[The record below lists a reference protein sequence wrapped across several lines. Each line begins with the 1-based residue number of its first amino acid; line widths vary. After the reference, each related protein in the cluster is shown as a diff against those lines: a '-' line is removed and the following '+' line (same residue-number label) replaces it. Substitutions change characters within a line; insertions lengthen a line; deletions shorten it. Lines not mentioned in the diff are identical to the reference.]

1 MEGEKL
7 GKYEIRGV
15 LGKGAMGTVYDALD
29 PVIDRRVAIKT
40 AVRPD
45 PNDAEAVDEFA
56 RFKREA
62 QAAGRLA
69 HPNIVGIFD
78 YGETDSLAYIVME
91 FIDGR
96 SLKAVLD
103 ANERL
108 PPREIVRVME
118 GLLAGLAY
126 SHERGVVHR
135 DIKPANIMLT
145 RDGTVKIAD
154 FGIARIESSSM
165 TQAGTIMGTPAYMSP
180 EQFMG
185 QTVDLRTDIYSAG
198 VVLYQMLTGERP
210 FDGSMTAIMHKVL
223 NTDPPRPSDLSVT
236 APHAFDA
243 VVARAMAK
251 RPDARFPNAA
261 AFAAALRQAMEGGG
275 EPAVAAARA
284 AGEGDATEATLVM
297 SSAAGIALG
306 NAPLTPPAAVPAPSP
321 GPEPKPSQ
329 GGRALLLGG
338 IAAVVVAVAAGGYF
352 LLGGNTPTPA
362 PKPAPVSTPATAP
375 APKPAPAPAPTPTPA
390 PAPKSAPA
398 PAPQP
403 ATPQPAPIPAPTPA
417 PTTTPAPMP
426 TPTPTPAPSPA
437 PAASSAPTPAPA
449 IDTAALS
456 RHLAAALGPV
466 PCAML
471 DGSVASDGGVQV
483 GGLLGEAQRSALR
496 QALASAGASQATLGV
511 DTFSGPYCPVL
522 DAVHAAVPAFG
533 TAPALGLSLAGASG
547 RLLKDAHVIP
557 QLRLP
562 DYPSYLLV
570 DYIANDG
577 SLAHLQPSADEKM
590 LDITLPDGTVKHLP
604 VDAAAASKVLP
615 AGATV
620 AIGDPAFCNCSAS
633 TIGWTVAPPYGTDMI
648 LAIASSAPL
657 FSTPR
662 PANDTLSAYLA
673 ALGPAIQAAEAKGV
687 KVSVRAILVRTAA
700 Q

>member
-1 MEGEKL
+1 MAGEKL
-7 GKYEIRGV
+7 GKYEIRGI

-40 AVRPD
+40 ATRPD
-45 PNDAEAVDEFA
+45 PNDAEAMEEFT

-91 FIDGR
+91 FVDGR
-96 SLKAVLD
+96 TLKAVLD

-118 GLLAGLAY
+118 GLLGGLAY

-243 VVARAMAK
+243 VVARAMAR
-251 RPDARFPNAA
+251 RPDARFPTAA
-261 AFAAALRQAMEGGG
+261 AFAAALRQAMEGGD
-275 EPAVAAARA
+275 EPAPAAASA
-284 AGEGDATEATLVM
+284 AGDVAEATLVM
-297 SSAAGIALG
+297 SGGAGIALG
-306 NAPLTPPAAVPAPSP
+306 NAPVPPPAAAPAPP
-321 GPEPKPSQ
+321 PVADPKPNK

-338 IAAVVVAVAAGGYF
+338 IAAVVVAAAAGGYF
-352 LLGGNTPTPA
+352 LLGTSTRAPA
-362 PKPAPVSTPATAP
+362 PKPVPASAPATAP
-375 APKPAPAPAPTPTPA
+375 APQPSRVPAPAPGATPPSASVPQPAVPQPAVPQPAAPQPAPATAPTPAPAAVPAPASAPAPAPAPAAA
-390 PAPKSAPA
+390 PPL
-398 PAPQP
+398 
-403 ATPQPAPIPAPTPA
+403 
-417 PTTTPAPMP
+417 
-426 TPTPTPAPSPA
+426 
-437 PAASSAPTPAPA
+437 
-449 IDTAALS
+449 DTAALT
-456 RHLAAALGPV
+456 RRIAAALGPV

-471 DGSVASDGGVQV
+471 DGSVASDGGVRV
-483 GGLLGEAQRSALR
+483 AGLLGEAQRSALR
-496 QALASAGASQATLGV
+496 QALARAGASQATLGI

-522 DAVHAAVPAFG
+522 DAVHPAVPAFG

-547 RLLKDAHVIP
+547 RLLKDAHVVP

-577 SLAHLQPSADEKM
+577 SLAHLQPSADAKM
-590 LDITLPDGTVKHLP
+590 FDITSPDGTVQHVP
-604 VDAAAASKVLP
+604 VDAASAAAKVLP

-620 AIGDPAFCNCSAS
+620 TIGDPAFCNCSAS

-657 FSTPR
+657 FTAPR
-662 PANDTLSAYLA
+662 PATDTLAAYLA
-673 ALGPAIQAAEAKGV
+673 ALGPAIQAAEARGV
-687 KVSVRAILVRTAA
+687 HVSVRAILVRTAA